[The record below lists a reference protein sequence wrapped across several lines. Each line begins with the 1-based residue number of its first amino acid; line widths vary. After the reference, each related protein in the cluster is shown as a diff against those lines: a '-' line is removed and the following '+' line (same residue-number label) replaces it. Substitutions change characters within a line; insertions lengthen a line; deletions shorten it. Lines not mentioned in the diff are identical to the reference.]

1 MIQFNKILIE
11 FDTKI
16 HNCPFNVKLGTEVN
30 PNFRNLMKMFGF
42 FRLGLEIS
50 FAVKLVQDFKSCY
63 KILFKLFNLITAS
76 FCFGKLVK
84 ISENVS
90 VLQSVLLING
100 TE

>member
-42 FRLGLEIS
+42 FRLGLEIL
-50 FAVKLVQDFKSCY
+50 KDFKSCY